1 MIFVTVGTEN
11 FPFDRL
17 MRTFDDAISSGK
29 ITGEVFA
36 QIGNRTREPVNFP
49 FARFIEFDQMLRRIQ
64 EADIVVTHAGF
75 TVMLSLRMGKIPI
88 VVPRDPA
95 LGEHIDDHQ
104 LQFARSLAATGN
116 FLVASRESEII
127 PTVHRYDDLVKKMD
141 ASGLLFETGQAK
153 LVSYLHTLVGSSVR
167 KIAPQ

>member
-49 FARFIEFDQMLRRIQ
+49 FARFIEYDQMLRRIQ

-75 TVMLSLRMGKIPI
+75 TVMLSLRLGKIPI
-88 VVPRDPA
+88 VVPPMVPM
-95 LGEHIDDHQ
+95 
-104 LQFARSLAATGN
+104 AT
-116 FLVASRESEII
+116 ETI
-127 PTVHRYDDLVKKMD
+127 PT
-141 ASGLLFETGQAK
+141 
-153 LVSYLHTLVGSSVR
+153 
-167 KIAPQ
+167 